1 MPGLGPRPGRLRELL
16 AIASAPA
23 SPPRSAPLPGPA
35 LVTKKL
41 IAACCACAG
50 AAQSIAKHAA
60 SGTPIRRA
68 VIEVP
73 PDIGAARRPA
83 TAGQNPG
90 NVSLF
95 RPFTRP

>member
-1 MPGLGPRPGRLRELL
+1 MTALRIGVPL
-16 AIASAPA
+16 AACVAMLCAAPA
-23 SPPRSAPLPGPA
+23 QAQQAAMSFF
-35 LVTKKL
+35 VTS
-41 IAACCACAG
+41 AG

-83 TAGQNPG
+83 MAVKNPG